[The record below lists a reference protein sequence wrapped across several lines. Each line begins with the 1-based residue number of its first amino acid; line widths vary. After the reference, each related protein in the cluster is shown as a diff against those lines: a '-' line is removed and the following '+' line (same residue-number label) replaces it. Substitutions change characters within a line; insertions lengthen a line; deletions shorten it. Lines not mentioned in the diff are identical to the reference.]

1 MNYPYCTVELSP
13 TAANRDLIVNAKR
26 NLLIEVFFES
36 RDRFVLEPDEI
47 QYYGDDHGDR
57 LIFQT
62 IGYKGDNL
70 SDIELSIMWY
80 AAIHLDYPEMQL
92 LTKDL

>member
-1 MNYPYCTVELSP
+1 MNYPYCTLELSP
-13 TAANRDLIVNAKR
+13 IDENRDLIVNAKC
-26 NLLIEVFFES
+26 NILIEVFFES
-36 RDRFVLEPDEI
+36 RDSFVLEPKEI

-62 IGYKGDNL
+62 IGYNGDNL

-80 AAIHLDYPEMQL
+80 AAIHLDYPEMEL
-92 LTKDL
+92 LKKN